1 MRVRTRQPSP
11 RRVTHVDTLVLE
23 REAPDVLRA
32 CLHRLLRCRH
42 RDITDDEKRVA
53 ELDEILD
60 QLEAEPRCRLACV
73 FEAYEKAATT
83 AVVQQSRA
91 EARKDVREV
100 IKEDKAFWER
110 LKRNLHTLQRLLAN
124 RDRPCPTNLAMRVQR
139 LREALR
145 ELRPYATSLDHP
157 PSVDPPRR
165 PKRGRPEKQIWQE
178 PLHNALQKVG
188 LPIHYERRLTRL
200 FNL

>member
-1 MRVRTRQPSP
+1 VTVRTRKPSP
-11 RRVTHVDTLVLE
+11 RRVTHVDALVLE
-23 REAPDVLRA
+23 REAPDALRA

-42 RDITDDEKRVA
+42 RDITDDDKRVA

-60 QLEAEPRCRLACV
+60 QLQAEPRCRLARV

-83 AVVQQSRA
+83 AVVQQGRA

-145 ELRPYATSLDHP
+145 ELRPYATSSDHP
-157 PSVDPPRR
+157 PSADPPRR
-165 PKRGRPEKQIWQE
+165 PKRGRPEKQLWQK
-178 PLHNALQKVG
+178 PLHNALQKAG
-188 LPIHYERRLTRL
+188 LPVHYERRLTRL